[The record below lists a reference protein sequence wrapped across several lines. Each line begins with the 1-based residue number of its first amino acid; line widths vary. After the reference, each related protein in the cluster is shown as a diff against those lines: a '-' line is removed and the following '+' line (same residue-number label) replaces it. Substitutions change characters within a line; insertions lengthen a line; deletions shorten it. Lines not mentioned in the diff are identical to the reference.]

1 MSGIFE
7 KQRAMTADIENALLE
22 NPGTVVEP
30 TVFVNPYHLAPLSA
44 LVCFVTD
51 EAESFNVTLKD
62 DQGRAYLS
70 YETPHTSTHRIIVPA
85 MVDGQVT
92 TFEAVGSKGSK
103 VQLALPAVELER
115 PMQIECEGAA
125 PEGTLLFALPADG
138 AGQPVAVNQYGDLCW
153 SLMRPLNHRLHFLD
167 NGHMLTGA
175 PLQMAPPYSGTAI
188 WELDALG
195 HIYKEIRFEDGF
207 ISDFVVLEDGTIV
220 AIGQA
225 AWQGT
230 IRDTLLW
237 INSESGA
244 IEKRLAASSVLA
256 PTGGNAG
263 QSGSDWF
270 QGISV
275 RYDRENGLLYWSSLA
290 QDVVLV
296 VDAKTAE
303 VVKII
308 GHTDGWDEKRVA
320 TSLFTRP
327 VPRGTFEQAYGVQY
341 ADGALYYINANRYPL
356 GKKLPSNP
364 FTVNRLDL
372 KSGRVSPYIRNTE
385 GLISPVFC
393 DLKLLEDGHA
403 LVLAGGLSNTTS
415 HVPAVF
421 ARERQ
426 DDISLSAR
434 ATLYHQGEKQA
445 AWTFNDNLVYVGFWQ
460 GGMASFDFAVS
471 GPVGEWT
478 PSYEVDIEL
487 PIASESKIE
496 AELALDF
503 WQDDARLYLS
513 GTFYKGEACVLVL
526 KQGEEKHQYFL
537 NSNLKPFGAEWL
549 YTYSDGIERWLN
561 WAIPCGNLHGDWQ
574 VEMIIDDCHYSSDV
588 VVHFE

>member
-1 MSGIFE
+1 MSGIFA
-7 KQRAMTADIENALLE
+7 KQKTMTANLEALLAE
-22 NPGTVVEP
+22 KPGTVEAP
-30 TVFVNPYHLAPLSA
+30 TVVVNPYDMAPLSA
-44 LVCFVTD
+44 LVCFDTE
-51 EAESFNVTLKD
+51 EAEAFKVTLKD
-62 DQGRAYLS
+62 QRGRDFLHYCSPKAS
-70 YETPHTSTHRIIVPA
+70 NHRISVPA
-85 MVDGQVT
+85 LVNGAVTHVEMAGTAGHQVHCEI
-92 TFEAVGSKGSK
+92 EAVTVECPMEMTVEG
-103 VQLALPAVELER
+103 VAPA
-115 PMQIECEGAA
+115 
-125 PEGTLLFALPADG
+125 GTLLYAIPADG
-138 AGQPVAVNQYGDLCW
+138 AGQPVAVNQYGELCW
-153 SLMRPLNHRLHFLD
+153 TLKRPLNHRLYFMD
-167 NGHMLTGA
+167 NGHFLTGA
-175 PLQMAPPYSGTAI
+175 PLQMAPPYSGAAI
-188 WELDALG
+188 WEMDALG

-207 ISDFVVLEDGTIV
+207 ISDFAVLKDGTIV

-237 INSESGA
+237 INPETGV

-275 RYDRENGLLYWSSLA
+275 RYDADNDVLYWSSLA

-296 VDAKTAE
+296 VDAHTAT

-308 GHTDGWDEKRVA
+308 GPTDGWDEKRVA
-320 TSLFTRP
+320 TELFTRP
-327 VPRGTFEQAYGVQY
+327 VPRGTFEQPYAVQ
-341 ADGALYYINANRYPL
+341 AVEGALYYINANRYPL

-372 KSGRVSPYIRNTE
+372 QTGRVSPFIRNME
-385 GLISPVFC
+385 GLVSPVFC
-393 DLKLLEDGHA
+393 DLQMFGADTA
-403 LVLAGGLSNTTS
+403 LVLAGGLSNTDS
-415 HVPAVF
+415 NVPAVF

-426 DDISLSAR
+426 ADVSLSAR
-434 ATLYHQGEKQA
+434 ATLYVKGDKQTE
-445 AWTFNDNLVYVGFWQ
+445 WTFNDNLVYVGLWQ
-460 GGMASFDFAVS
+460 GGTVSFDTAVS

-496 AELALDF
+496 AELALTF

-549 YTYSDGIERWLN
+549 FTYSDGIERWLN
-561 WAIPCGNLHGDWQ
+561 WAVPCAHLHGEWQ
-574 VEMIIDDCHYSSDV
+574 VELIIDDCHYSSDV

>member
-7 KQRAMTADIENALLE
+7 KQRGITADLE
-22 NPGTVVEP
+22 SRLSAHPGTASKP
-30 TVFVNPYHLAPLSA
+30 MVFVNPYHLAPLSA
-44 LVCFVTD
+44 LVCFLTD
-51 EAESFNVTLKD
+51 SEESFNVVLKEG
-62 DQGRAYLS
+62 QGRAYLS
-70 YETPHTSTHRIIVPA
+70 YDTPSATAHRIIVPA
-85 MVDGQVT
+85 MVAGQVT
-92 TFEAVGSKGSK
+92 TFEAIGSKGSA
-103 VQLALPAVELER
+103 VHLELPAVELER
-115 PMQIECEGAA
+115 PMQIELEGTA
-125 PEGTLLFALPADG
+125 PEGALLFALPADG
-138 AGQPVAVNQYGDLCW
+138 AGQPIAVNQYGDLCW
-153 SLMRPLNHRLHFLD
+153 SLTRPLNHRLHFLE

-175 PLQMAPPYSGTAI
+175 PLQMAPPYSGAAI

-207 ISDFVVLEDGTIV
+207 ISDFTVIEDGTIV
-220 AIGQA
+220 AISQA

-237 INSESGA
+237 INPHTGT

-275 RYDRENGLLYWSSLA
+275 RYDQENSLLYWSSLA

-296 VDAKTAE
+296 VDAKNAE
-303 VVKII
+303 VIKII

-320 TSLFTRP
+320 TKLFTRP
-327 VPRGTFEQAYGVQY
+327 VPRGTFEQAYGVQCLE
-341 ADGALYYINANRYPL
+341 GALYYINANRYPL

-364 FTVNRLDL
+364 LTINRLDL
-372 KSGRVSPYIRNTE
+372 KTGRVSPFVRNIE
-385 GLISPVFC
+385 GLVSPVFC
-393 DLKLLEDGHA
+393 DLELFDSDTA
-403 LVLAGGLSNTTS
+403 LILAGGLSNTES
-415 HVPAVF
+415 SIPAVF

-426 DDISLSAR
+426 DDISLSAQ
-434 ATLYHQGEKQA
+434 AMLYHKGQKQA
-445 AWTFNDNLVYVGFWQ
+445 AWRFSDNLVYVGFWQ
-460 GGMASFDFAVS
+460 GETVEFSFAVT
-471 GPVGEWT
+471 GPVGKWT
-478 PSYEVDIEL
+478 PSYEVDITL
-487 PIASESKIE
+487 PINSESKIE

-526 KQGEEKHQYFL
+526 KQGEKKHQFFL

-561 WAIPCGNLHGDWQ
+561 WAIPCDNLHGDWH

>member
-7 KQRAMTADIENALLE
+7 KQRGITAALENALSE
-22 NPGTVVEP
+22 NSGTVSEP
-30 TVFVNPYHLAPLSA
+30 VVMINPYHLAPLSA
-44 LVCFVTD
+44 LICFMTD
-51 EAESFNVTLKD
+51 KEESFKVTLKD
-62 DQGRAYLS
+62 GAGRAYLN
-70 YETPHTSTHRIIVPA
+70 YESPVASAHRVIVPA
-85 MVDGQVT
+85 MVDGQTT
-92 TFEAVGSKGSK
+92 TFEAIGSHGS
-103 VQLALPAVELER
+103 VIRQELPVVELEL
-115 PMQIECEGAA
+115 PMQITLEGEA

-138 AGQPVAVNQYGDLCW
+138 AGQPIAVNQYGDLCW
-153 SLMRPLNHRLHFLD
+153 TLNRPLNHRLHFLE

-175 PLQMAPPYSGTAI
+175 PLQMAPPYSGAAI

-207 ISDFVVLEDGTIV
+207 ISDFAILEDDTIV
-220 AIGQA
+220 AISQS

-237 INSESGA
+237 LNPETGV
-244 IEKRLAASSVLA
+244 IEKRLAAASVLA

-263 QSGSDWF
+263 QTGSDWF

-275 RYDRENGLLYWSSLA
+275 RYDKENGMLFWSSLA
-290 QDVVLV
+290 QDVVIV
-296 VDAKTAE
+296 VNAQTAE
-303 VVKII
+303 VEKII

-320 TSLFTRP
+320 MNRFTRP
-327 VPRGTFEQAYGVQY
+327 VPRGTFEQAHGVQCI
-341 ADGALYYINANRYPL
+341 DGKIYYINANRYPL
-356 GKKLPSNP
+356 GKKLPSNSY
-364 FTVNRLDL
+364 NINCLDL
-372 KSGRVSPYIRNTE
+372 KTGRVSPFIRNIE
-385 GLISPVFC
+385 GIVSPVFC
-393 DLKLLEDGHA
+393 DLEMFGSDKA
-403 LVLAGGLSNTTS
+403 LVLAGGISNTES

-426 DDISLSAR
+426 EDISLSAR
-434 ATLYHQGEKQA
+434 AILYSNGEKQVE
-445 AWTFNDNLVYVGFWQ
+445 WTFNDNLVYVGFWQ
-460 GGMASFDFAVS
+460 GGTVAFDFAVT

-487 PIASESKIE
+487 PITSESKIE

-526 KQGEEKHQYFL
+526 KQGKEKHQYFL
-537 NSNLKPFGAEWL
+537 TTNRKPFGAEWL

-561 WAIPCGNLHGDWQ
+561 WAIPCADLHGDWQ

>member
-7 KQRAMTADIENALLE
+7 KQRGMTADLE
-22 NPGTVVEP
+22 KRLSETPGTVSAPMVI
-30 TVFVNPYHLAPLSA
+30 VNPYQLAPLSA
-44 LVCFVTD
+44 LVCFLT
-51 EAESFNVTLKD
+51 EEKESFEVILKD
-62 DQGRAYLS
+62 AKGREYLRYDS
-70 YETPHTSTHRIIVPA
+70 PQSTQHRIIVPA
-85 MVDGQVT
+85 MVDGQTT
-92 TFEAVGSKGSK
+92 TFEAHGDKGS
-103 VQLALPAVELER
+103 VVCQELPIVALEL
-115 PMQIECEGAA
+115 PMQIEFDGTAPKGA
-125 PEGTLLFALPADG
+125 LLFALPADG
-138 AGQPVAVNQYGDLCW
+138 AGQPVAVNQFGDICW
-153 SLMRPLNHRLHFLD
+153 SLNRPLNHRLHFLQ

-175 PLQMAPPYSGTAI
+175 PLQMAPPYSGAAI

-207 ISDFVVLEDGTIV
+207 ISDFTVIEDGSIV
-220 AIGQA
+220 AISQA

-237 INSESGA
+237 LNPNTGV

-256 PTGGNAG
+256 PTGGNVG

-270 QGISV
+270 QGISI
-275 RYDRENGLLYWSSLA
+275 RYDKDNDLLYWSSLA
-290 QDVVLV
+290 QDVVV
-296 VDAKTAE
+296 VIRATTAKVE
-303 VVKII
+303 RII

-320 TSLFTRP
+320 TKLFTRP
-327 VPRGTFEQAYGVQY
+327 VPRGTFEQAYGVQCVE
-341 ADGALYYINANRYPL
+341 GALYYINANRYPL

-372 KSGRVSPYIRNTE
+372 KTGRVASFIRNVE
-385 GLISPVFC
+385 EIVSPVFC
-393 DLKLLEDGHA
+393 DLELFDADTA
-403 LVLAGGLSNTTS
+403 LVLAGGISNTES
-415 HVPAVF
+415 HIPAVF

-434 ATLYHQGEKQA
+434 AMLYHNGEKKA
-445 AWTFNDNLVYVGFWQ
+445 EWRFNDNLVYVGFWK
-460 GGMASFDFAVS
+460 AETIVFDFAVS
-471 GPVGEWT
+471 GPVGEWV

-496 AELALDF
+496 AELALNF

-537 NSNLKPFGAEWL
+537 TTNLKPFGAEWL

-561 WAIPCGNLHGDWQ
+561 WAIPCANLHGDWQ

-588 VVHFE
+588 IVHFE